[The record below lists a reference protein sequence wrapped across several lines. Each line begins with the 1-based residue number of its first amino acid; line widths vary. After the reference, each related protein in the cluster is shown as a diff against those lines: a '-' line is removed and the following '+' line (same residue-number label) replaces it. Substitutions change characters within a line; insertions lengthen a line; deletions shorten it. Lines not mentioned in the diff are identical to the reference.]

1 MLNFTKMEIEKL
13 DVSAGVIEH
22 RKVEFSNACFYC
34 AINIVH
40 IEDGREYP
48 WLVVLQ
54 NERNKSPFLG
64 MIVSVST
71 EKEALSKAEE
81 LWKEVKDSL
90 TAYLTKN

>member
-1 MLNFTKMEIEKL
+1 MLNFKKMEVQKL
-13 DVSAGVIEH
+13 DISAGVIEH
-22 RKVEFSNACFYC
+22 RKVEFSNVCFYC

-40 IEDGREYP
+40 IEDGRKYP

-54 NERNKSPFLG
+54 DKRDKSPFLG
-64 MIVSVST
+64 MTVSVST

-90 TAYLTKN
+90 TAYLAKN